1 MKINILI
8 LLALFSLGLVSC
20 KTQTSE
26 ENNQTPVE
34 RPDWVIVVHGGA
46 GNITPERIPPEKE
59 ADYKAKLTEAL
70 EAGATILDAGGSSLD
85 AVEVAINILEDCPLF
100 NAGKGAVFSADGIN
114 ELDASIMDG
123 NTMNAGAVASV
134 TTIRHPISAARVVME
149 KSAHVMLVKE
159 GAEQFAE
166 EQGLEI
172 VDPSWFYTEDRWE
185 SLQKAK
191 QRETEKK
198 ENLSKRSGTVGCV
211 ALDRN
216 GNLAAGTSTGG
227 MTNKKYGRVGDSPII
242 GAGTYANNNSCAVS
256 ATGHGEYFIRN
267 VVAHDISARMLY
279 AGMTLNEASD
289 EVINH
294 ILKDQEGSGG
304 IIAIDKN
311 GNISMPFNT
320 SGMFRGYM
328 KPGAEVEVFIFIA
341 NDSH

>member
-1 MKINILI
+1 
-8 LLALFSLGLVSC
+8 
-20 KTQTSE
+20 
-26 ENNQTPVE
+26 
-34 RPDWVIVVHGGA
+34 
-46 GNITPERIPPEKE
+46 
-59 ADYKAKLTEAL
+59 
-70 EAGATILDAGGSSLD
+70 
-85 AVEVAINILEDCPLF
+85 
-100 NAGKGAVFSADGIN
+100 
-114 ELDASIMDG
+114 
-123 NTMNAGAVASV
+123 
-134 TTIRHPISAARVVME
+134 
-149 KSAHVMLVKE
+149 
-159 GAEQFAE
+159 
-166 EQGLEI
+166 
-172 VDPSWFYTEDRWE
+172 
-185 SLQKAK
+185 
-191 QRETEKK
+191 
-198 ENLSKRSGTVGCV
+198 VGCV

-227 MTNKKYGRVGDSPII
+227 MTNKKYGRIGDSPII

-311 GNISMPFNT
+311 GNVSMPFNT